1 MPRRVWGR
9 TQHWVC
15 RAVLFPTV
23 WGQQKTEHNF
33 RAPVPP
39 GLCQPGGEAGA
50 TEQSYCCS
58 ERGLP
63 RGHRTRQE
71 AGWARQPRAMDLL
84 VSHIPEDIN
93 CSEFCSEYHWYHRR
107 HGGKASQLDIW
118 IWASQSLLHTPVL
131 SSTYTT
137 FSGDV
142 GRILMSL
149 GSISWGMLGGVY
161 KVHLATF

>member
-1 MPRRVWGR
+1 MTRYTHEIACEAENTSIPLAACCKLCHVVFGVR

-39 GLCQPGGEAGA
+39 GLCQPDGEAGA
-50 TEQSYCCS
+50 TEWSYWRS

-71 AGWARQPRAMDLL
+71 AGWARQPRAVDVF
-84 VSHIPEDIN
+84 VSHIPEDITAVN
-93 CSEFCSEYHWYHRR
+93 
-107 HGGKASQLDIW
+107 SQNN
-118 IWASQSLLHTPVL
+118 SL
-131 SSTYTT
+131 
-137 FSGDV
+137 
-142 GRILMSL
+142 R
-149 GSISWGMLGGVY
+149 
-161 KVHLATF
+161 